1 VPSSADSDQAIRT
14 EYQWLAATQANL
26 AGLTPH
32 GAIPPG
38 FQP

>member
-14 EYQWLAATQANL
+14 EYQWLPATQANL
-26 AGLTPH
+26 AELTPH